1 MHESYA
7 GHRNACSISRQ
18 ALRTGRARVGLRRPS
33 TRAAIGSDGET
44 ALQEPEVVAEIVPDE
59 VAEAAEIDAEPAVEV
74 QATQVAD
81 RRTPRRGTG
90 AKSRNITVQIQ
101 DIEVGQTYPGK
112 VVSGL
117 FLWTRSAVLTF
128 CIV

>member
-1 MHESYA
+1 MQRSYA
-7 GHRNACSISRQ
+7 GHRNAGSISWQ
-18 ALRTGRARVGLRRPS
+18 VLRTGRARVGLRRPS

-59 VAEAAEIDAEPAVEV
+59 VAEASEVAAEPAVEV

-90 AKSRNITVQIQ
+90 TKSRNITVQIQ
-101 DIEVGQTYPGK
+101 DIKVGQTYPGK

-117 FLWTRSAVLTF
+117 FLWT
-128 CIV
+128 